1 MQTHYCIDTML
12 NFVRCPSLWFVNDLA
27 LSSIKSIIVEGIG
40 DFSFKLLSF
49 VYVACIRVMTD

>member
-1 MQTHYCIDTML
+1 ML